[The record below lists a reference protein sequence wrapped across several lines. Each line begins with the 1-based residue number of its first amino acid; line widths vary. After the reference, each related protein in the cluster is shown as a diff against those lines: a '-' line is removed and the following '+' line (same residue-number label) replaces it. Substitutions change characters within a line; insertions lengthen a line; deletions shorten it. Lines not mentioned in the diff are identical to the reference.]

1 MKISAYVDG
10 FNLYY
15 GCVRNTCYKWLN
27 LATLCRLLTRGQAVQ
42 CIRYFT
48 ALVNPPTYDPDQ
60 RRRQLTFLRA
70 LKTIP
75 NLTIHYGQFRANR
88 VSRPLANPAS
98 GAPVMVKVLDTKE
111 KGSDVNLATY
121 LLFDGFRKEYEM
133 AVIISND
140 ADLVEPIRL
149 VTKEMHLPVGIW
161 HPHSLSPP
169 WP

>member
-1 MKISAYVDG
+1 M
-10 FNLYY
+10 
-15 GCVRNTCYKWLN
+15 
-27 LATLCRLLTRGQAVQ
+27 
-42 CIRYFT
+42 
-48 ALVNPPTYDPDQ
+48 
-60 RRRQLTFLRA
+60 
-70 LKTIP
+70 
-75 NLTIHYGQFRANR
+75 
-88 VSRPLANPAS
+88 SRPLANPAS